1 MARRTDGGAR
11 IGTET
16 PNQGVRKRRGSVSAL
31 PGEDSAR
38 SGRQPVPPSPD
49 KDPSCLD
56 AICVKYKKNGDDG
69 RLLTTPTAL
78 T

>member
-31 PGEDSAR
+31 AGEDSAR
-38 SGRQPVPPSPD
+38 TGRQPVPPSPD
-49 KDPSCLD
+49 KDPPMPGRYLCE
-56 AICVKYKKNGDDG
+56 VQKKW
-69 RLLTTPTAL
+69 R
-78 T
+78 